1 MSQEQKLNA
10 GLLYGL
16 ILGGVSIL
24 FTLGLY
30 LAGAEAFVSPIAY
43 AGLVFPIILSVIAGI
58 AHKKANGG
66 FLEFGQALKTCFT
79 VFVIGTLISTLF
91 SYVLFNFIDIPFQ
104 QALNQ
109 ETAKVTEAFMKKLG
123 APNDQVQKTVD
134 TILTGENY
142 TLSKLLLNYALMCI
156 VWFLLSLII
165 AAIVKKAKP
174 VFQ

>member
-1 MSQEQKLNA
+1 MSQETKMNS

-16 ILGGVSIL
+16 ILGAVTIL

-43 AGLVFPIILSVIAGI
+43 LGYVIPIVLAVLAGV
-58 AHKKANGG
+58 AHKKQNGG
-66 FLEFGQALKTCFT
+66 FLEFGAALKTCFT
-79 VFVIGTLISTLF
+79 VFVVGSLISTLF
-91 SYVLFNFIDIPFQ
+91 SYVLFNFIDVPFQ

-109 ETAKVTEAFMKKLG
+109 EIARSTEAFMKKLG
-123 APNDQVQKTVD
+123 APETETQKTVD

-142 TLSKLLLNYALMCI
+142 SLNKLMVNFAVVSIL
-156 VWFLLSLII
+156 WFLISLII

-174 VFQ
+174 VFE

>member
-1 MSQEQKLNA
+1 MSQESKMSA

-16 ILGGVSIL
+16 ILGAVSIL

-30 LAGAEAFVSPIAY
+30 LAGAEAFVGPVAYLGYVIPI
-43 AGLVFPIILSVIAGI
+43 VLSVLAGI
-58 AHKKANGG
+58 AHKKMNGG
-66 FLEFGQALKTCFT
+66 FLEFGAALKTCFT
-79 VFVIGTLISTLF
+79 VFVVGSLISTLF
-91 SYVLFNFIDIPFQ
+91 SYVLFNFIDVPFQ

-109 ETAKVTEAFMKKLG
+109 EYARSTEAFMKKLG
-123 APNDQVQKTVD
+123 APEADTQKTVD

-142 TLSKLLLNYALMCI
+142 TLNKLLVNFAVVSIL
-156 VWFLLSLII
+156 WFLISLII